1 MGTMMQVLDG
11 SGLWQTPLEIAA
23 LGAIFALVD
32 LVIDIRSHT
41 VYVDGI
47 RLLLKLVTM
56 IILFVL
62 LDTLP
67 ALGTIG
73 NNIINLVNEP
83 FTRGFW
89 LILFI
94 LMPYMVG
101 RLITQS
107 FVNLAMGRLKPD
119 TPGTDNRKAKAGTW

>member
-1 MGTMMQVLDG
+1 MGNIINVLDG
-11 SGLWQTPLEIAA
+11 SGIWQAPVEIAA

-67 ALGTIG
+67 ALGIIG
-73 NNIINLVNEP
+73 NNIIVQFNEP
-83 FTRGFW
+83 LARGFC
-89 LILFI
+89 LVIFI
-94 LMPYMVG
+94 LMPYTAG
-101 RLITQS
+101 RYITQY
-107 FVNLAMGRLKPD
+107 LLTMAMGRLKPD
-119 TPGTDNRKAKAGTW
+119 AGGIDNRKAKVGV